1 MARQSWYS
9 WPPALPRGQQ
19 RGAEVQENNPL
30 PLSDAQL
37 GIWFAQTIDQSSTT
51 YNLAEYLEIGGPV
64 DATLFEVALRQVV
77 AETEALHVRFVSNAD
92 MPGQIIGPAPDW
104 SMSLLDVSGAP
115 DPQAAAERWMRAD
128 LAKPVDLTCGP
139 LFGYALLKAAA
150 DRFFWYSRYHHIVM
164 DGFGFALV
172 ARRVADVYSSL
183 VAGRT
188 AEPGTFGSIAPLLE
202 DEAGYRHSKRFEQ
215 DRQFWID
222 YLADLQEPA
231 SLGERA
237 RPAAHGFIRH
247 SGLLPFSRLQ
257 HLHSVAH
264 RAGVSLP
271 QLVIAAA
278 AIFVHRL
285 TGAQDVIVDVPLTGR
300 VTPAAR
306 RAPWMMSNVLPLRL
320 AVRADM
326 SVSELAAETT
336 RRMRH
341 VIRHQRYNVAN
352 LRRDIGRADQRMFG
366 PTVNFMPF
374 DYDLRFD
381 GHPVTAHNLS
391 NGPVDDL
398 SIVLYDRLDSRD
410 VRIDFDGNPALY
422 SANKLAELQ
431 QRFLR
436 LLGALADPDQS
447 VGRLDILG
455 AYERHVILRE
465 WNATAR
471 AVPGATLPEL
481 FAAQVARTPEA
492 DAVVFEDERLSY
504 GELDAR
510 SSQLAHHLRGLGVGP
525 EVVVGLCIERSLAML
540 VGLLGILKAGGAYL
554 PLDPDYPPERLAF
567 MLADAGAPV
576 LLTRA
581 ALRAHLP
588 AHDAHLV
595 CLDADWPAIARQP
608 ATAPVT
614 NLAPQHPA
622 YVIYTSGSTGT
633 PKGVAVTHGGLVN
646 HMMWMRV
653 DYPVDDN
660 DAVLC
665 RTAIS
670 FDAAGWEIW
679 LPLLSGATLCMAPS
693 QLIHDPGQF
702 SRYVKHHGI
711 TIAQFVPS
719 LLVPM
724 LVAGT
729 PDLGRSLRRVFSGG
743 EPLASSIARDVIA
756 AWNVPLVNL
765 YGPTETTIQITS
777 HSVNDTDLSPSAAP
791 IGRPI
796 WNTRVYV
803 LDGGL
808 EPVPAG
814 VSGEL
819 YIAGSGLARGY
830 VGRAGL
836 TAERF
841 VADPFGAAGSRM
853 YRTGDLACWRGDGV
867 LAFLGRED
875 AQVEVRG
882 FRIEPGEI
890 EAALV
895 GHGDVAQAAVIARED
910 GPGGKRLVGYV
921 VAAGAAVPDAA
932 VLRAHLGRSLPEHMV
947 PSAFVVLE
955 RLPLT
960 PNGKLDRRALPAPE
974 QPVGAVRRVP
984 RTPQEE
990 ILCALFAEV
999 LGLERVG
1006 IDDNFFAL
1014 GGHS

>member
-64 DATLFEVALRQVV
+64 DATLFEVALQQVG

-104 SMSLLDVSGAP
+104 SMSLVDVSGAP

-139 LFGYALLKAAA
+139 LFAYALLKAAA

-183 VAGRT
+183 VAGRA
-188 AEPGTFGSIAPLLE
+188 AEPGPFGSLAPLLE
-202 DEAGYRHSKRFEQ
+202 DEAGYRRSKRFEQ

-247 SGLLPFSRLQ
+247 SGLLPFSRIQ

-271 QLVIAAA
+271 QFVIAAA

-300 VTPAAR
+300 MTPAAR

-326 SVSELAAETT
+326 SVSELAAEAT

-366 PTVNFMPF
+366 PTINFMPF
-374 DYDLRFD
+374 DYNVHFD
-381 GHPVTAHNLS
+381 GYPVTAHNLS

-410 VRIDFDGNPALY
+410 LRIDFDGNPALY
-422 SANKLAELQ
+422 SADRLAELQ

-455 AYERHVILRE
+455 AYERHTILRE
-465 WNATAR
+465 WNDTAR
-471 AVPGATLPEL
+471 TVPGATLPEL

-510 SSQLAHHLRGLGVGP
+510 SSRLAHHLRGLGVGP

-540 VGLLGILKAGGAYL
+540 VGLVGILKAGGAYL

-588 AHDAHLV
+588 AHDAHVV

-608 ATAPVT
+608 ATAPAAG
-614 NLAPQHPA
+614 LLPQHPA

-633 PKGVAVTHGGLVN
+633 PKGVAVTHSGIPNLAAA
-646 HMMWMRV
+646 HIDR
-653 DYPVDDN
+653 
-660 DAVLC
+660 L
-665 RTAIS
+665 AITPGAHILQFASLS
-670 FDAAGWEIW
+670 FDAAASEIATA
-679 LPLLSGATLCMAPS
+679 LASGAALVLPAGERS
-693 QLIHDPGQF
+693 GDALAHLIREQRVTHALLPPVVVADLPESLGL
-702 SRYVKHHGI
+702 VG
-711 TIAQFVPS
+711 
-719 LLVPM
+719 LLVGGESCAPD
-724 LVAGT
+724 LVARWSR
-729 PDLGRSLRRVFSGG
+729 GRRMIN
-743 EPLASSIARDVIA
+743 A
-756 AWNVPLVNL
+756 
-765 YGPTETTIQITS
+765 YGPTETTVCATMSEALAGAI
-777 HSVNDTDLSPSAAP
+777 VPP

-853 YRTGDLACWRGDGV
+853 YRTGDLARWRGDGV
-867 LAFLGRED
+867 LEFLGRAD
-875 AQVEVRG
+875 AQVKVRG

-895 GHGDVAQAAVIARED
+895 GHGSVAQAAVIARED
-910 GPGGKRLVGYV
+910 GPGGKRLV
-921 VAAGAAVPDAA
+921 
-932 VLRAHLGRSLPEHMV
+932 
-947 PSAFVVLE
+947 
-955 RLPLT
+955 
-960 PNGKLDRRALPAPE
+960 
-974 QPVGAVRRVP
+974 
-984 RTPQEE
+984 
-990 ILCALFAEV
+990 C
-999 LGLERVG
+999 
-1006 IDDNFFAL
+1006 
-1014 GGHS
+1014 